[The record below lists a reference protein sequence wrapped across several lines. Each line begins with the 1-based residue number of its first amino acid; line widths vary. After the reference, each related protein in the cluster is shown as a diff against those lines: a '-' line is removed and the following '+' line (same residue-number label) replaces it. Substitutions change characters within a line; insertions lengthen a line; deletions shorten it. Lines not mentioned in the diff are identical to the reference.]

1 MTVNGE
7 GEKGY
12 SLKMEYGDPYLR
24 VTVSG
29 ARVTPRIAL
38 DYWREI
44 IDECDRLDC
53 NRILLDH
60 DFAEMISMQEMIEV
74 IGPVTEM
81 LKGRI
86 MAFYDRYGHYEI
98 PEAGKM
104 IMRAS
109 NVKMQIFHDPDRAE
123 RWLLAN

>member
-1 MTVNGE
+1 MTMTGD

-12 SLKMEYGDPYLR
+12 SLKMEHVDPYLH

-44 IDECDRLDC
+44 IDECDRTDC
-53 NRILLDH
+53 SRILLDH

-104 IMRAS
+104 IMRAQ
-109 NVKMQIFHDPDRAE
+109 NVKMQIFHDLDRAE

>member
-1 MTVNGE
+1 MNNDGD
-7 GEKGY
+7 KGY
-12 SLKMEYGDPYLR
+12 SLEMEHVDPYLH

-29 ARVTPRIAL
+29 TRVTPEIAL
-38 DYWREI
+38 DYWSDI
-44 IDECDRLDC
+44 IDECNRLNC
-53 NRILLDH
+53 SRILLDH

-104 IMRAS
+104 IMRAA
-109 NVKMQIFHDPDRAE
+109 NVKMQIFHDLDRAR